1 MPARRL
7 LMRKIREILRLKHER
22 GLSHRAIAQACAI
35 GVGHGFAVFA
45 EDDPTRARLAAAGR
59 AGRRGA
65 RSPLVPPCPRRCAS
79 GSGPTARTST
89 ASSSATASRC
99 SSSGRSTPRSIRTA
113 TATPSSARSTGS
125 GRGGSGRRCDR
136 CTGPA
141 RRRSSTSPGSGRPWS
156 IPARARCG
164 ASSYSSPRSVRA
176 ASPTPRRPQRSSCPP
191 GVECGRPSACP
202 TAKPAAARPTAFSTV
217 LRLARAAMTC
227 RPRPWDGQRVAPV
240 VPPAGAEVVPA
251 GTVDRGD
258 GAERR
263 VGGHGP
269 DCGGSP

>member
-1 MPARRL
+1 MRRRPRHAGGGGAEPVPL
-7 LMRKIREILRLKHER
+7 EGGLGER
-22 GLSHRAIAQACAI
+22 
-35 GVGHGFAVFA
+35 
-45 EDDPTRARLAAAGR
+45 P
-59 AGRRGA
+59 
-65 RSPLVPPCPRRCAS
+65 
-79 GSGPTARTST
+79 
-89 ASSSATASRC
+89 
-99 SSSGRSTPRSIRTA
+99 
-113 TATPSSARSTGS
+113 
-125 GRGGSGRRCDR
+125 
-136 CTGPA
+136 GPA
-141 RRRSSTSPGSGRPWS
+141 EAVVGRL
-156 IPARARCG
+156 
-164 ASSYSSPRSVRA
+164 VE
-176 ASPTPRRPQRSSCPP
+176 P
-191 GVECGRPSACP
+191 GVERGRPSACP